1 MTYQNDIYLDT
12 HILVWLYQSQTQRL
26 SHAVIETL
34 ENPQNR
40 LLISPMVLLELG
52 FLHEIGRLN
61 ANAEQVFNTLCDV
74 LDLQICQK
82 SWQDTVQIAQNLT
95 FTRDPFDRLILANA
109 MLNNN
114 ILITKDNKISNF
126 YDKTLW

>member
-1 MTYQNDIYLDT
+1 MIDQNDVYLDT

-26 SHAVIETL
+26 SHTVIAAL
-34 ENPQNR
+34 ENRQNR
-40 LLISPMVLLELG
+40 LLISPMVWLELG

-61 ANAEQVFNTLCDV
+61 ANAEQVFNALSDI

-82 SWQDTVQIAQNLT
+82 SWHNTVQIAQNLT

-109 MLNNN
+109 MLNHN

-126 YDKTLW
+126 YDKALW